1 MLKSVIELL
10 LSRLIAGL
18 AVTMVCLMV
27 LVSTAHGRVISGVMG
42 AFLWEGLCQN
52 ALQSAVLLAAP
63 SRTTIFPHKSKLT
76 APSNNPWEHAM
87 LDVGYLHVSDSAG
100 SQCFIVISLH
110 F

>member
-27 LVSTAHGRVISGVMG
+27 LVSTTHGRVISGVMG

-52 ALQSAVLLAAP
+52 ALQSAVLLRLEHGVAVPQAG
-63 SRTTIFPHKSKLT
+63 TI
-76 APSNNPWEHAM
+76 
-87 LDVGYLHVSDSAG
+87 LD
-100 SQCFIVISLH
+100 
-110 F
+110 